1 MKLYLSDLKL
11 IGMHTFK
18 DKNEFCV
25 FISEKAT
32 AAYDFLLIR
41 SILEENGFGRL
52 SYSNFIDLENGYF
65 QIDTNYLYNQYLN
78 LK

>member
-11 IGMHTFK
+11 IGIHTFK

-25 FISEKAT
+25 FISEKTT
-32 AAYDFLLIR
+32 ALYDFLLIR
-41 SILEENGFGRL
+41 SILEENDYGRL
-52 SYSNFIDLENGYF
+52 SYSNFIDLENGFF
-65 QIDTNYLYNQYLN
+65 QINTNFRYNTYIQ